1 MGKKHQEGFTLIE
14 LFVLMMVVALTLSL
28 GIPAFNAMTATSR
41 MSAAANDVVSSLHA
55 ARAEALTRSRSVTLC
70 ASSDWDTD
78 RPDCDPTASLLAGW
92 VVFVDADT
100 DGTIDTTEAVLQ
112 AHGPL
117 HDSIRLQSG
126 SRGDHDPPHYL
137 SFRADGFLQDIPGL
151 APGLDNIQLCDP
163 RGATEAGAGT
173 AAGRWITLSPA
184 GRPALIDESA
194 RLEGAENPLGGCGS

>member
-41 MSAAANDVVSSLHA
+41 MSAAANDLVSSLHA
-55 ARAEALTRSRSVTLC
+55 ARGEALTRSRSVTLC
-70 ASSDWDTD
+70 ASSDWDTE

-100 DGTIDTTEAVLQ
+100 DGTIDATEAVLQ

-117 HDSIRLQSG
+117 HDSIRLQPG

-151 APGLDNIQLCDP
+151 AAGLDNIQLCDP
-163 RGATEAGAGT
+163 RGAWDDGNDT

-184 GRPALIDESA
+184 GRPALIEKTSK
-194 RLEGAENPLGGCGS
+194 LEGADNPLAGCGS